1 MIQARDLRL
10 VHSDSAKQF
19 HAMRAGVSDLQCCVA
34 RQLVLHARIELLGVR
49 SARVSINHRGGNRTT
64 GLNQRKAA
72 FRWRSSK
79 GMTERLSGS
88 IGIQEKWR
96 RKISERQVEER
107 WARIKDAVSSADGQP
122 SGAKWRPGQTHAWPE
137 IVRVNAIQHALA
149 NSGHAGQAILSRCIP
164 RFDNAGGWRPKRKS
178 IAIHLHKWLVKRGVE
193 AADAAL
199 RIVWRRIQFVSQSQV

>member
-10 VHSDSAKQF
+10 IHSHTAKQF

-64 GLNQRKAA
+64 RLNQRKAA

-79 GMTERLSGS
+79 GMAERLSGS
-88 IGIQEKWR
+88 IGIQEKRR
-96 RKISERQVEER
+96 RKISERQVRER
-107 WARIKDAVSSADGQP
+107 WARIKDTVTSADRQ
-122 SGAKWRPGQTHAWPE
+122 SSRIQWRPRQPDPWPKV
-137 IVRVNAIQHALA
+137 VRVNAVHHALA
-149 NSGHAGQAILSRCIP
+149 NSGHAGQAILRKCISR
-164 RFDNAGGWRPKRKS
+164 FNNASRRRPYRKS
-178 IAIHLHKWLVKRGVE
+178 IAIYCHLWPVERRIE

-199 RIVWRRIQFVSQSQV
+199 RIVWRRIQFVSQSQI